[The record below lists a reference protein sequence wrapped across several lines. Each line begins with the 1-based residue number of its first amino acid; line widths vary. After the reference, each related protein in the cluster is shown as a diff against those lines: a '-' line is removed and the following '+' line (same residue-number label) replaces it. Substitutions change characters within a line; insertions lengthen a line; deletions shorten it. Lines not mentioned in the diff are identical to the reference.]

1 MKVADTK
8 ELFSLDATF
17 CCKTAVLSYQSHQ
30 RCISSVVRPLCSSA
44 PGSSHCSMLQLG
56 CSTLL
61 LRPTTFPSYFQG
73 HHFLADSVRTNPG
86 ISRSKSYNMNIS
98 FCFDFFLPPPPPPL
112 CVCVN
117 PRKTGWPDSAQPGS
131 AQLRHSSFLLILL
144 GKVREGPGSSWMHM
158 ASSCT
163 SGKGIGGHSIDVKV
177 NGA

>member
-1 MKVADTK
+1 MQVADTK

-17 CCKTAVLSYQSHQ
+17 CWKTAVLSYRSHQ
-30 RCISSVVRPLCSSA
+30 CCISSVVGPLCSSA
-44 PGSSHCSMLQLG
+44 PGSSHCSTLQLG

-73 HHFLADSVRTNPG
+73 HHFLADSVRTKPG
-86 ISRSKSYNMNIS
+86 ISRSKSYSVNLS
-98 FCFDFFLPPPPPPL
+98 FCLFFFPL

-117 PRKTGWPDSAQPGS
+117 SRKTGWPDSAQPGS

-158 ASSCT
+158 VSSCT
-163 SGKGIGGHSIDVKV
+163 SGKGNGGDSIDVKV
-177 NGA
+177 DGA